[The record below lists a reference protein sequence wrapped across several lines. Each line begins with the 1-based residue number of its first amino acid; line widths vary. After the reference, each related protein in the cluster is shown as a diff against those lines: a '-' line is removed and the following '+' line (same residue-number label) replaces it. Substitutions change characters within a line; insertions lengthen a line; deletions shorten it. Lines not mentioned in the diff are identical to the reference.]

1 MPCFV
6 RSQQRSKEPIIADKE
21 KEKVLNVWRNNY
33 ISSGEE
39 VLSLTHLLSVEKT
52 DNIRMIY
59 NVTSRGLNNVLW
71 FPYFRIPTMSTH
83 MIAIKLVTN
92 MGDINICEI
101 FLKFMM
107 HKSLRVFCGVDDTH
121 ILLLLNCLPCP
132 NDMGIVGWW
141 CSTPYT

>member
-21 KEKVLNVWRNNY
+21 KEKVLNVWGNNY

-52 DNIRMIY
+52 DNISMIY

-71 FPYFRIPTMSTH
+71 FPYFTLTTMSTH
-83 MIAIKLVTN
+83 MIAIKRVTN
-92 MGDINICEI
+92 MRDINIGEI
-101 FLKFMM
+101 FLKLMM
-107 HKSLRVFCGVDDTH
+107 HKSLICFCGVDDTH
-121 ILLLLNCLPCP
+121 ILLLLGRPLCTD
-132 NDMGIVGWW
+132 DMRIVGRW